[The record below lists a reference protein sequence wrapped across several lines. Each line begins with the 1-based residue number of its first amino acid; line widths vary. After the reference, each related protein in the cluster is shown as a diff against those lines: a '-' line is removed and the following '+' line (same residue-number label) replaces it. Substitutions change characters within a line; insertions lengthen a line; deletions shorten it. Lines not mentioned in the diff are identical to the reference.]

1 MLTFVAIIISPVAGS
16 GLSYDV
22 PSPSVSPEPSSVS
35 PSFSISPSLS
45 GSTESSN
52 KISGGGGGHQ
62 GRQFE
67 CVCWELDPHLLL
79 LSTVSGQFNP
89 HISWVLERL
98 GFKHARTTIP
108 KWVQRGAMDPL
119 DLVVAS
125 VLELL
130 VKLTASKKLRL
141 RTANLL
147 QASSSD
153 EVEDGSMNDT

>member
-1 MLTFVAIIISPVAGS
+1 MLIFFFFPGS
-16 GLSYDV
+16 TLGYDI
-22 PSPSVSPEPSSVS
+22 PSPSVSPEPPSTTDSSA
-35 PSFSISPSLS
+35 
-45 GSTESSN
+45 ENSS
-52 KISGGGGGHQ
+52 HQ

-108 KWVQRGAMDPL
+108 KWIQRGAMDPL

-141 RTANLL
+141 RTANLA
-147 QASSSD
+147 ASAD
-153 EVEDGSMNDT
+153 EAEDNYQDSM

>member
-1 MLTFVAIIISPVAGS
+1 M
-16 GLSYDV
+16 
-22 PSPSVSPEPSSVS
+22 
-35 PSFSISPSLS
+35 
-45 GSTESSN
+45 
-52 KISGGGGGHQ
+52 
-62 GRQFE
+62 
-67 CVCWELDPHLLL
+67 CWELDPHLLL

-119 DLVVAS
+119 DFVVAS

-141 RTANLL
+141 KTANLP
-147 QASSSD
+147 ASSD
-153 EVEDGSMNDT
+153 EAEDYQEMHDT

>member
-1 MLTFVAIIISPVAGS
+1 MKSIIAVFFLILAESGS
-16 GLSYDV
+16 LGYDI
-22 PSPSVSPEPSSVS
+22 PSPSVSPEP
-35 PSFSISPSLS
+35 PSFSPSPSGGLR
-45 GSTESSN
+45 ESS
-52 KISGGGGGHQ
+52 SSGGHQ

-119 DLVVAS
+119 DFVVAS

-141 RTANLL
+141 RTANLP
-147 QASSSD
+147 ASSD
-153 EVEDGSMNDT
+153 EADDSSVHGT

>member
-1 MLTFVAIIISPVAGS
+1 MLIFVLAESSFG
-16 GLSYDV
+16 YDIL
-22 PSPSVSPEPSSVS
+22 SPSVSPEPLATSTS
-35 PSFSISPSLS
+35 P
-45 GSTESSN
+45 STESS
-52 KISGGGGGHQ
+52 SSHQ

-108 KWVQRGAMDPL
+108 KWIQRGAMDPL
-119 DLVVAS
+119 DFVVAS
-125 VLELL
+125 ILELL

-141 RTANLL
+141 RTANLP
-147 QASSSD
+147 ASSD
-153 EVEDGSMNDT
+153 EAEDSTHDT